1 MRDMKKEVYT
11 AELLLHRVAT
21 TPTHRCCGYRVFLEA
36 RPPVVSRERCLRN
49 EVGGGCVAPPRLGRR
64 RLSV

>member
-1 MRDMKKEVYT
+1 MRDVKRQVYT

-21 TPTHRCCGYRVFLEA
+21 TPAHRCCDYRAFLDA
-36 RPPVVSRERCLRN
+36 RSPVVSRERCLRN
-49 EVGGGCVAPPRLGRR
+49 EAGGGCVAPPRLGRR